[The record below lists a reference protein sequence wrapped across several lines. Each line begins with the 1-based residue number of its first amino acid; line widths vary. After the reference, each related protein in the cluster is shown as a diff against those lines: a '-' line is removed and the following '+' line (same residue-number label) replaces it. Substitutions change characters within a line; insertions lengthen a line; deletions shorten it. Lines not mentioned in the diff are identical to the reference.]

1 MNNNPD
7 QKAIFEAAASWL
19 ARHDAGLS
27 SAEAA
32 EFEQWRTA
40 DARHE
45 AAFECCSRAWSALDR
60 PLREDE
66 QSALVRELRARTLR
80 RQARR
85 RRAQRVQIA
94 AAAACAVVLVA
105 LASLWQRPREI
116 MGLPPLASPV
126 GTVAVVAA
134 VPGTVADSP
143 EDAPEQPRP
152 SVVTVTSPE
161 QRELPD
167 GSTVE
172 IRQGAVIDVR
182 YDDAVRRVVLVSG
195 EAYFEVMKGL
205 PRPFV
210 VVAGGIEVRAVGTAF
225 SVGLGKEQMEVLVT
239 EGRVAVEKPA
249 SAPDTAA
256 REAIAGADASAQK
269 PDENEGATGV
279 TVAAPVLV
287 ATLGMRERLVL
298 ETAQPEVARVSL
310 AVTSD
315 EINERLSWRVSRL
328 EFSATPLAEA
338 VALINSHSQLPD
350 GSANARLVLDESL
363 SAMKSE
369 PVSGYFPASDI
380 ATFVDL
386 LNVSMGIASERR
398 GDVIILRKG
407 ED

>member
-1 MNNNPD
+1 MNKDSD
-7 QKAIFEAAASWL
+7 QKAIFEAAACWV

-27 SAEAA
+27 AAEAA
-32 EFEQWRTA
+32 EFEQWRAA
-40 DARHE
+40 DKRHG

-60 PLREDE
+60 PLLADE
-66 QSALVRELRARTLR
+66 QGALVRELRARTLR

-94 AAAACAVVLVA
+94 AAAACAAVLIA

-116 MGLPPLASPV
+116 TGLPPLVTPV

-134 VPGTVADSP
+134 APATVTDST
-143 EDAPEQPRP
+143 EVASEQPRP
-152 SVVTVTSPE
+152 SIVTVTSPE

-172 IRQGAVIDVR
+172 IRQGTVIDVR

-195 EAYFEVMKGL
+195 EAYFDVVKGL

-225 SVGLGKEQMEVLVT
+225 SVGLDKEQMEVLVT

-249 SAPDTAA
+249 SPPDAAA

-269 PDENEGATGV
+269 PDEDERATV
-279 TVAAPVLV
+279 APVLV

-298 ETAQPEVARVSL
+298 ETAQPTVARVSL

-338 VALINSHSQLPD
+338 VALMNRHSQLPD
-350 GSANARLVLDESL
+350 GSANTRLVLDESL
-363 SAMKSE
+363 SAMKAE

-380 ATFVDL
+380 ATFVDVL
-386 LNVSMGIASERR
+386 HVSMGIASERR
-398 GDVIILRKG
+398 GDVIVLRKG